1 MTDSAAQTVLQSLR
15 LINKGVAFVIGMGLL
30 ACAAVVLLDIVLRQF
45 GHSFGGTDEISGYVM
60 AIAAAWGMSYTLLE
74 LGHVRIDLIR
84 SKIATRGRVLFDL
97 FSLLVLAAT
106 ISIIAYQCWPVLAK
120 SLANSSRANTVLE
133 TPLWWVQAPWL
144 AGWIWFA
151 LMSWMTLITALVLF
165 VQGRFTD
172 AESAIGA
179 FAEQD
184 GVQ

>member
-1 MTDSAAQTVLQSLR
+1 MTDSAAQNVLYGLR
-15 LINKGVAFVIGMGLL
+15 LVNKLVASLVGVGLL
-30 ACAAVVLLDIVLRQF
+30 ACAVFVLMDILLRQL
-45 GHSFGGTDEISGYVM
+45 GNSFGGADEISGYVM

-84 SKIATRGRVLFDL
+84 SKTATRGRVLFDL

-106 ISIIAYQCWPVLAK
+106 ISIIAFQCWPVLEK

-133 TPLWWVQAPWL
+133 TPLWWVQAPWF

-151 LMSWMTLITALVLF
+151 VMSWMTFIAALVLF

-172 AESAIGA
+172 AENAIGA

-184 GVQ
+184 SLS